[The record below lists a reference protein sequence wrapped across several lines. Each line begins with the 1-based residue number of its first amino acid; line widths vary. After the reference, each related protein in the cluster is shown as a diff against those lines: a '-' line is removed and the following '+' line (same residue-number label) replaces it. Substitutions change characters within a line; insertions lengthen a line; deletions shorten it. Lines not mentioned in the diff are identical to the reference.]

1 MSVYL
6 CRPTIF
12 QDLFFDGDGYT
23 ERNFKTFFFF
33 YKVSEVSTRTNL
45 QDLFLDMG
53 MDKGI
58 LKQGMK
64 VFSKLPGLRG

>member
-1 MSVYL
+1 MGMDIQKGIL
-6 CRPTIF
+6 KR
-12 QDLFFDGDGYT
+12 FF
-23 ERNFKTFFFF
+23 
-33 YKVSEVSTRTNL
+33 SEVSTRTNL

-64 VFSKLPGLRG
+64 VLLNCQVSEVSIFMY